1 MEFLRII
8 LKLDFESN
16 VSKITS
22 SNMITTNPR
31 EISLEL
37 LIQNVQELP
46 TPCFRLEMCTI
57 KKILRCDTEK
67 GL

>member
-16 VSKITS
+16 ISKITS

-37 LIQNVQELP
+37 LIQNV
-46 TPCFRLEMCTI
+46 
-57 KKILRCDTEK
+57 
-67 GL
+67 